1 MSGAESEAVAG
12 RARPLSGGLWSLISW
27 LRRDDS
33 SASSDSLSSVGSDR
47 TVASFAFL
55 APDRYRHPAAPVF
68 LPPPGPPTDSYKKRL
83 RDRNSRLQHDRDL
96 TLHRK
101 YGLFRGENGYDAF
114 SLPPAR
120 KTTEN
125 DWEERERS
133 RRATSEGLQRRA
145 AHVPGKRRAP
155 APPGRSATLGPP
167 PGRSATLGP
176 PPGRSRKRAAPQ
188 PPRRPLSERGRN
200 APIPEEPLLVQ
211 TDLVDPALRRTESM
225 DCKPEKYIK
234 KEIKDTKP
242 RTEKSFLKQ
251 IFEGRKR
258 NSAVDT
264 VPDRILPSI
273 SELDKQA
280 AEIIESCKLKAIDRS
295 DEKAAG
301 TSRELVTPSR
311 GDMWFCTRC
320 LRKYNDSVVTCGYCI
335 TEQKMQLSKN
345 YSDRRLA
352 NRASNHYTQTE
363 LTNVASTS
371 GLNVVEEKQKL
382 KEMLKEIKDSLPK
395 RPKHE
400 VNDNKKNNHNNHDTQ
415 EKEIRK
421 SSVVEAPTLRIGT
434 KLSEEGKVIQNAD
447 SKSVN
452 IEAGSKSNDVKVV
465 TNRTPTSAMET
476 AVVTQPIV
484 LQHVPSRDIV
494 KIEHFKIPESQQG
507 NLSINSPTAFDSKNT
522 ITSSNSITKN
532 SIIPESKCKINSD
545 SYTSGS
551 APPNVPLNISS
562 LLNSSPIIEKQLQ
575 TKPNDLQS
583 RTQIQRSSNQT
594 TTTAHEAKPLVA
606 PKLLED
612 TILNAGLKDINT
624 ATTSTSAPKAVHKN
638 NLTSQEQTTQRP
650 LKATS
655 TTQTSPN
662 VVFDIDAKSKRN
674 TTIIKDQE
682 VNNKLNNA
690 KADAERNNVSPKLP
704 TSSASFGISS
714 SGTHS
719 STLSSATGP
728 SVDDKQMNIDNI
740 GTQQQKSLFQNAP
753 CKVTGEIR
761 KSDTPRISDSRQHNP
776 ALKIVPFDLHSRR
789 RDLINQLEQ
798 SIAKGDERAAADA
811 AAKLAQLRLSCSVLS
826 FSSQIVGASSTSL
839 SDPVKKTN
847 DTVSNKAQME
857 DTTQTNGPKISN
869 TTSPDNVA
877 ASPSKTP
884 IEKKPAPNIQPK
896 SGELENKNKP
906 VNNERQKINEAS
918 TSNKNYAAG
927 NDNVSIEVW
936 IEDREAARGP
946 IRMNM
951 PQVSVMG
958 DLRRQAN
965 ASFGLAAHLQ
975 RWIVGRTLC
984 TDDNTPLNTLAGPK
998 FDAPFYLCLVEADTN
1013 KPTALRP
1020 GSSSNNKTEDENQ
1033 NIDQPNG
1040 ENKAT
1045 DVYAELVLLERR
1057 ALVPNAEVFEC
1068 GVCMENYQPGEGA
1081 VLRECVHTFC
1091 MECLS
1096 DVVKHSEEPAVSC
1109 PAMGCPGFL
1118 QEREIRALVSPE
1130 EYERWLARGLAAAES
1145 GTRNAFHC
1153 RTADC
1158 QGWALCEPG
1167 VTRFPCP
1174 VCKRT
1179 NCVSCQA
1186 IHEGDTC
1193 EQYRAKQRAAE
1204 AANRAPA
1211 DTDEGTRAFLDTLIS
1226 RGEALECPEC
1236 SAIITKKWG
1245 CDWIKCSACKTEI
1258 CWVTRGRRWGPAGR
1272 GDTSA
1277 GCRCGVDGK
1286 RCHPSCG
1293 YCH

>member
-1 MSGAESEAVAG
+1 MSGAASEAEAG

-33 SASSDSLSSVGSDR
+33 GASSDSLSSVGSDR

-125 DWEERERS
+125 NWEERER
-133 RRATSEGLQRRA
+133 RATSECLQRRA

-155 APPGRSATLGPP
+155 APPARAATLG
-167 PGRSATLGP
+167 
-176 PPGRSRKRAAPQ
+176 GRSRKRPAPQ
-188 PPRRPLSERGRN
+188 PPRRPLSELGRN
-200 APIPEEPLLVQ
+200 APIPEEPLLLQ

-234 KEIKDTKP
+234 KEIKNSKP

-258 NSAVDT
+258 NSAVET
-264 VPDRILPSI
+264 IPERILPSI

-295 DEKAAG
+295 NEKAAG
-301 TSRELVTPSR
+301 TSRELLTPSR

-335 TEQKMQLSKN
+335 TEQQMQLNKN
-345 YSDRRLA
+345 DSDRRLA

-371 GLNVVEEKQKL
+371 GVNVVEEKQKL

-400 VNDNKKNNHNNHDTQ
+400 ENDIKKNNHNNHDTQ

-421 SSVVEAPTLRIGT
+421 STVVEAPTLRIGT
-434 KLSEEGKVIQNAD
+434 KISEEEKVTQNAD

-452 IEAGSKSNDVKVV
+452 IEAGSKNNDVKVV
-465 TNRTPTSAMET
+465 TNRTPTSATET

-494 KIEHFKIPESQQG
+494 KLQHFKIAESKQC
-507 NLSINSPTAFDSKNT
+507 NLSMNAPTAFDNKHI
-522 ITSSNSITKN
+522 ITSSNSIAKN
-532 SIIPESKCKINSD
+532 SIIPESKFKISSD
-545 SYTSGS
+545 SSTSGS
-551 APPNVPLNISS
+551 APSNVPLKISS
-562 LLNSSPIIEKQLQ
+562 LLNSSLIIEKQLQ
-575 TKPNDLQS
+575 TKPYDLQPG
-583 RTQIQRSSNQT
+583 TQVQRSSNQT

-606 PKLLED
+606 PKLLAD
-612 TILNAGLKDINT
+612 TILNAGLRDINT

-638 NLTSQEQTTQRP
+638 NLTSQEQATQKP

-655 TTQTSPN
+655 TTQTSSS
-662 VVFDIDAKSKRN
+662 VVFDIDARCKRN

-682 VNNKLNNA
+682 VNNNLSHL
-690 KADAERNNVSPKLP
+690 KADAERNNESPKLP
-704 TSSASFGISS
+704 TSSPSFGISS
-714 SGTHS
+714 SGSHT
-719 STLSSATGP
+719 STLSSAPGP
-728 SVDDKQMNIDNI
+728 SLDDKQMNIDNI
-740 GTQQQKSLFQNAP
+740 GNQQQKSLFQNAP
-753 CKVTGEIR
+753 CKVTSEIR
-761 KSDTPRISDSRQHNP
+761 KLDTPRISDSRQHNP
-776 ALKIVPFDLHSRR
+776 ALKVVPFDLHLRR

-826 FSSQIVGASSTSL
+826 FSSQIVGAPSTSL
-839 SDPVKKTN
+839 TDPVKKTN
-847 DTVSNKAQME
+847 NTVSDKAQME
-857 DTTQTNGPKISN
+857 DTTQTNDPKISN
-869 TTSPDNVA
+869 TTSPNNVA

-884 IEKKPAPNIQPK
+884 IEKKPAPMQPK
-896 SGELENKNKP
+896 SGALEKKNKP
-906 VNNERQKINEAS
+906 VENEREKINEAS
-918 TSNKNYAAG
+918 TSNKNDAAG

-951 PQVSVMG
+951 PRVSVIG

-984 TDDNTPLNTLAGPK
+984 TDDNTPLNMLAGPK
-998 FDAPFYLCLVEADTN
+998 FDAPFYLCLVEPDTN
-1013 KPTALRP
+1013 KQTALRP
-1020 GSSSNNKTEDENQ
+1020 GSSSNNKTEDKNQ
-1033 NIDQPNG
+1033 NVDLPNG

-1186 IHEGDTC
+1186 IHESDTC
-1193 EQYRAKQRAAE
+1193 EQYRAKQRAAG

-1211 DTDEGTRAFLDTLIS
+1211 ETDEGTRAFLDTLIS

>member
-1 MSGAESEAVAG
+1 MSGAASEAEAG

-33 SASSDSLSSVGSDR
+33 GASSDSLSSVGSDR

-55 APDRYRHPAAPVF
+55 APDRYRRPAAPV
-68 LPPPGPPTDSYKKRL
+68 LLRPPGPPTDSYKRRL
-83 RDRNSRLQHDRDL
+83 RDRNSWLQHDRDL

-120 KTTEN
+120 KAAET
-125 DWEERERS
+125 DREERER
-133 RRATSEGLQRRA
+133 RAASLCLQRRA

-155 APPGRSATLGPP
+155 APPARAASL
-167 PGRSATLGP
+167 
-176 PPGRSRKRAAPQ
+176 GRSRKRPAPQ
-188 PPRRPLSERGRN
+188 PPRRPLGELGGN
-200 APIPEEPLLVQ
+200 VPIPEEPFLVR

-225 DCKPEKYIK
+225 DCEPEKYIK
-234 KEIKDTKP
+234 KEIKDSKP
-242 RTEKSFLKQ
+242 RTEKSFFKQ

-258 NSAVDT
+258 NSAVDP
-264 VPDRILPSI
+264 VPERILPSI

-295 DEKAAG
+295 NEKAAG

-335 TEQKMQLSKN
+335 TEQKMQLNKN

-363 LTNVASTS
+363 LANVASTS
-371 GLNVVEEKQKL
+371 GVNVVEEKQKL

-400 VNDNKKNNHNNHDTQ
+400 VNDNKNNNHDTQ
-415 EKEIRK
+415 EKEISK
-421 SSVVEAPTLRIGT
+421 SPVVEAPTLRIGT
-434 KLSEEGKVIQNAD
+434 KIYEEEKVIQNAD

-452 IEAGSKSNDVKVV
+452 IKAGSRTNEVKVV
-465 TNRTPTSAMET
+465 TNSTPTSATET

-494 KIEHFKIPESQQG
+494 KLEYFKIPESKQG
-507 NLSINSPTAFDSKNT
+507 NLSMNSPTASDKKNI
-522 ITSSNSITKN
+522 ITSSHSITKN
-532 SIIPESKCKINSD
+532 LIIPESKCKINSD
-545 SYTSGS
+545 SSTSGS
-551 APPNVPLNISS
+551 APSNVPLKLSS

-575 TKPNDLQS
+575 TKPYDLQS
-583 RTQIQRSSNQT
+583 GTQVQRSSNQT
-594 TTTAHEAKPLVA
+594 TTTAHEAKALVA
-606 PKLLED
+606 PKLAAD
-612 TILNAGLKDINT
+612 TILNQHLPDQRLRDVNT
-624 ATTSTSAPKAVHKN
+624 AKTSTSALKAA
-638 NLTSQEQTTQRP
+638 TASQEQTTQKP

-655 TTQTSPN
+655 TTQTSSN
-662 VVFDIDAKSKRN
+662 GVFDIDAKSKRH
-674 TTIIKDQE
+674 TTIIKDH
-682 VNNKLNNA
+682 NNL

-704 TSSASFGISS
+704 TKSASFGISS
-714 SGTHS
+714 SGPHT
-719 STLSSATGP
+719 STVSSAPGP
-728 SVDDKQMNIDNI
+728 SVDGKQMNTDNI
-740 GTQQQKSLFQNAP
+740 GIIGNQQQKSHFQNAP

-761 KSDTPRISDSRQHNP
+761 DNPRISDSRQHNP
-776 ALKIVPFDLHSRR
+776 ALKVIPFDLHSRR

-826 FSSQIVGASSTSL
+826 FSSQIVGAPSTSL

-847 DTVSNKAQME
+847 DIVSNKAQME

-869 TTSPDNVA
+869 TTSPNNVA

-884 IEKKPAPNIQPK
+884 IEKKPATIQPK
-896 SGELENKNKP
+896 SGELEKKNKP

-918 TSNKNYAAG
+918 TSNKNDAAG

-946 IRMNM
+946 IKMNM
-951 PQVSVMG
+951 PRVSVMG

-984 TDDNTPLNTLAGPK
+984 TDDNTPLNTLAGPN
-998 FDAPFYLCLVEADTN
+998 FDAPFYLCLVEPDTN

-1020 GSSSNNKTEDENQ
+1020 GSSNNKTEDKNQ
-1033 NIDQPNG
+1033 NVDQPNG

-1057 ALVPNAEVFEC
+1057 AVVPNAEVFEC

-1109 PAMGCPGFL
+1109 PAMGCLGFL

-1186 IHEGDTC
+1186 IHEGDSC
-1193 EQYRAKQRAAE
+1193 EQYRAKQQAAE
-1204 AANRAPA
+1204 ATNRAPA
-1211 DTDEGTRAFLDTLIS
+1211 ETDEGTRAFLDTLIS

-1258 CWVTRGRRWGPAGR
+1258 CWVTRGPRWGPGGR
-1272 GDTSA
+1272 GDTSG

>member
-1 MSGAESEAVAG
+1 MSGAALEAEAG

-33 SASSDSLSSVGSDR
+33 GASSDSLSSVGSDR
-47 TVASFAFL
+47 TVASIAFL
-55 APDRYRHPAAPVF
+55 SPDRYRHPAAPVL

-101 YGLFRGENGYDAF
+101 YGLFRGDNGYDAF

-120 KTTEN
+120 KSSEN
-125 DWEERERS
+125 NWKERE
-133 RRATSEGLQRRA
+133 RRATSECVQRRA

-155 APPGRSATLGPP
+155 APPARSATLGAP
-167 PGRSATLGP
+167 R
-176 PPGRSRKRAAPQ
+176 RSRKRPAPQ
-188 PPRRPLSERGRN
+188 PPRRPLSELGRN

-211 TDLVDPALRRTESM
+211 TDTDLVNPALRRTESM

-234 KEIKDTKP
+234 KENKDSKP

-264 VPDRILPSI
+264 VPERILPSI

-280 AEIIESCKLKAIDRS
+280 AEIIESCKLKALDRS
-295 DEKAAG
+295 NERAAG
-301 TSRELVTPSR
+301 TSRELVTPSK

-335 TEQKMQLSKN
+335 TEQKIQLNKN
-345 YSDRRLA
+345 DNDRRLA
-352 NRASNHYTQTE
+352 NRASSNTQTVM
-363 LTNVASTS
+363 TNVASAS
-371 GLNVVEEKQKL
+371 GVNVVEEKQKL
-382 KEMLKEIKDSLPK
+382 KEMLKEIKNSLPK
-395 RPKHE
+395 RAKHE
-400 VNDNKKNNHNNHDTQ
+400 VNDNKINNH
-415 EKEIRK
+415 KEISK
-421 SSVVEAPTLRIGT
+421 PSVVEAPTLRIGT
-434 KLSEEGKVIQNAD
+434 KIKEEKVIHDTN
-447 SKSVN
+447 STSVN
-452 IEAGSKSNDVKVV
+452 IEEESRNKDAMFV
-465 TNRTPTSAMET
+465 TNTVSTSATET

-484 LQHVPSRDIV
+484 LQHIPSRDIV
-494 KIEHFKIPESQQG
+494 KLEHFRIAETKQG
-507 NLSINSPTAFDSKNT
+507 KLSMNSPTAFDDKNI
-522 ITSSNSITKN
+522 ITKSNSATKH
-532 SIIPESKCKINSD
+532 SIIPESKYKIDSD
-545 SYTSGS
+545 SSTSGN
-551 APPNVPLNISS
+551 APSKVPLKISS
-562 LLNSSPIIEKQLQ
+562 LLNSSPTIEKQLQ
-575 TKPNDLQS
+575 KIPHNLQFG
-583 RTQIQRSSNQT
+583 TQDQRSYSNQT
-594 TTTAHEAKPLVA
+594 TTAEHEAKPLVA
-606 PKLLED
+606 
-612 TILNAGLKDINT
+612 AT
-624 ATTSTSAPKAVHKN
+624 ATSGQKAEHK
-638 NLTSQEQTTQRP
+638 TQEQTTQKP

-655 TTQTSPN
+655 TTQTSSN
-662 VVFDIDAKSKRN
+662 VVFDIAAKCKRN
-674 TTIIKDQE
+674 ITIIKDQD
-682 VNNKLNNA
+682 VNNKLSSL
-690 KADAERNNVSPKLP
+690 KPDAEINNGTPLLP

-714 SGTHS
+714 SGPQTK
-719 STLSSATGP
+719 TFSAPGP
-728 SVDDKQMNIDNI
+728 SVHDKRMNIDNI
-740 GTQQQKSLFQNAP
+740 GNQQKKSLSQNAP
-753 CKVTGEIR
+753 YKVSGEIP
-761 KSDTPRISDSRQHNP
+761 K
-776 ALKIVPFDLHSRR
+776 LDLHSRR

-826 FSSQIVGASSTSL
+826 FSSQIVGAPSTSL
-839 SDPVKKTN
+839 TDPIKKTN
-847 DTVSNKAQME
+847 DSVSNKTQME
-857 DTTQTNGPKISN
+857 DTTQPNDPKKSN
-869 TTSPDNVA
+869 TTSPDNIA
-877 ASPSKTP
+877 ASSSKTL
-884 IEKKPAPNIQPK
+884 IEKKPAPMQPK
-896 SGELENKNKP
+896 SEVLENIP
-906 VNNERQKINEAS
+906 VYNERKINEPS
-918 TSNKNYAAG
+918 TSNKKDAAG

-946 IRMNM
+946 IRINM
-951 PQVSVMG
+951 PRVSVMG

-984 TDDNTPLNTLAGPK
+984 TDDSTPLNTLAGPK
-998 FDAPFYLCLVEADTN
+998 FDAPFYLCLVEPDTN
-1013 KPTALRP
+1013 KQSDVRL
-1020 GSSSNNKTEDENQ
+1020 GSSSNNKTEGKNQ
-1033 NIDQPNG
+1033 NVDQPNG

-1068 GVCMENYQPGEGA
+1068 GVCMENYQPGKGA
-1081 VLRECVHTFC
+1081 VLRECVHMFC

-1118 QEREIRALVSPE
+1118 QEREIRALVSLE

-1193 EQYRAKQRAAE
+1193 EQYRAKQQAVE
-1204 AANRAPA
+1204 AANREPEE
-1211 DTDEGTRAFLDTLIS
+1211 TDEGTRAFLNTLIS

-1258 CWVTRGRRWGPAGR
+1258 CWVTRGRRWGPGGR